1 MASEVGDHARVAVI
15 GAGVCGLTSIKSC
28 LEDGL
33 DPVCYERYDKL
44 GGLWNYDDKE
54 LPGQGAAMYRSCCS
68 IISKEILSF
77 SDFPHP
83 KERTPFMSHK
93 VAAQYFTDYAKHF
106 DLEKYI
112 KFNTSVIH
120 IERSDD
126 GDGRYWK
133 VILKN
138 GDDSMSEE
146 YFDYVMVCIGMFNKP
161 FTPDYPGLDTFKG
174 IKIHGSQYRDATK
187 FTDKKVVVVDG
198 DVGTGD
204 DRGGGGGGGSG
215 GSGGRNT
222 AGDVAGD
229 IARVGDEVYLS
240 MRHGTHCISRI
251 LANGLPWDM
260 QFLTRNNFQKSKSKF
275 MATLDILSKTRIPD
289 YKMFGL
295 QMQDQIA
302 QGRITPVDNIQEFKG
317 NDVILTNGK
326 ILKDIDAV
334 IFATGYDYSI
344 PMVDQSLIYDE
355 SKNVKLYKYVFP
367 VGSQHPERIAMVGML
382 ELFGPVWPMAEL
394 QARWV
399 TKVFTG
405 KVKLPD
411 KKCMLQDIEKNPK
424 YVGTKFQ
431 YVPPIPYMD
440 DIAEFI
446 GAKPNFWKLLFSDP
460 RLAYS
465 FEYGPIVPYWY
476 RLQGPNAWA
485 GARDAILNA
494 WENTKYST
502 RRYRSKE
509 EN

>member
-1 MASEVGDHARVAVI
+1 MASEVGDHARVAII
-15 GAGVCGLTSIKSC
+15 GAGASGLTSIKGC

-44 GGLWNYDDKE
+44 GGLWSYNDNV

-68 IISKEILSF
+68 VISKEMLSF
-77 SDFPHP
+77 SDFPLP
-83 KERTPFMSHK
+83 KECTPFLPHK
-93 VAAQYFTDYAKHF
+93 VAAQYFSDYANHF

-112 KFNTSVIH
+112 KFNTSVMN
-120 IERSDD
+120 IERNRDD
-126 GDGRYWK
+126 GNGRYWK
-133 VILKN
+133 VVIKN
-138 GDDSMSEE
+138 QDDSVSEE

-174 IKIHGSQYRDATK
+174 IKIHGNQYRDATK
-187 FTDKKVVVVDG
+187 FTDKKVVVV
-198 DVGTGD
+198 
-204 DRGGGGGGGSG
+204 GGS
-215 GSGGRNT
+215 NT

-229 IARVGDEVYLS
+229 IARVGDENTQ
-240 MRHGTHCISRI
+240 GIFETHS
-251 LANGLPWDM
+251 LMANGG
-260 QFLTRNNFQKSKSKF
+260 
-275 MATLDILSKTRIPD
+275 I
-289 YKMFGL
+289 
-295 QMQDQIA
+295 QDLIV
-302 QGRITPVDNIQEFKG
+302 QGRITPVDSIQEFKG

-334 IFATGYDYSI
+334 IFGTGYDYSI

-367 VGSQHPERIAMVGML
+367 VGSQHPERIAMVGMV
-382 ELFGPVWPMAEL
+382 EFFGPVWQMTEI

-411 KKCMLQDIEKNPK
+411 KECMLQDIEKNPK
-424 YVGTKFQ
+424 YVGTRPQ
-431 YVPPIPYMD
+431 YVLLHPYMD

-460 RLAYS
+460 KLAYL
-465 FEYGPIVPYWY
+465 FEYGPMVPYWY
-476 RLQGPNAWA
+476 RLQGPDAWS
-485 GARDAILNA
+485 GAKDAILNA

-509 EN
+509 ES

>member
-1 MASEVGDHARVAVI
+1 MASEVGDHARVAII
-15 GAGVCGLTSIKSC
+15 GAGASGLTSIKGC

-44 GGLWNYDDKE
+44 GGLWSYNDNV

-68 IISKEILSF
+68 VISKEMLSF
-77 SDFPHP
+77 SDFPLP
-83 KERTPFMSHK
+83 KECTPFLPHK
-93 VAAQYFTDYAKHF
+93 VAAQYFSDYANHF

-112 KFNTSVIH
+112 KFNTSVMN
-120 IERSDD
+120 IERNRDD
-126 GDGRYWK
+126 GNGRYWK
-133 VILKN
+133 VVIKN
-138 GDDSMSEE
+138 QDDSVSEE

-174 IKIHGSQYRDATK
+174 IKIHGNQYRDATK
-187 FTDKKVVVVDG
+187 FTDKKVVVV
-198 DVGTGD
+198 
-204 DRGGGGGGGSG
+204 GGS
-215 GSGGRNT
+215 NT

-240 MRHGTHCISRI
+240 MRNGTYCLPRI

-275 MATLDILSKTRIPD
+275 TSMIDGIFRTRIPD

-295 QMQDQIA
+295 QNTQGIFETHSLMANGGIQDLIV
-302 QGRITPVDNIQEFKG
+302 QGRITPVDSIQEFKG

-334 IFATGYDYSI
+334 IFGTGYDYSI

-367 VGSQHPERIAMVGML
+367 VGSQHPERIAMVGMV
-382 ELFGPVWPMAEL
+382 EFFGPVWQMTEI

-411 KKCMLQDIEKNPK
+411 KECMLQDIEKNPK
-424 YVGTKFQ
+424 YVGTRPQ
-431 YVPPIPYMD
+431 YVLLHPYMD

-460 RLAYS
+460 KLAYL
-465 FEYGPIVPYWY
+465 FEYGPMVPYWY
-476 RLQGPNAWA
+476 RLQGPDAWS
-485 GARDAILNA
+485 GAKDAILNA

-509 EN
+509 ES